1 MLKLLAGWKAY
12 AIGGAAI
19 LAFGFALGWVVNG
32 WRHSASELGKLQ
44 AALDE
49 QVEKM
54 TEQNRISVAH
64 LTALEQINTQA
75 RANSRRIGQYVEAT
89 NACRVSDDDR
99 RVFIGAAASSK
110 N

>member
-1 MLKLLAGWKAY
+1 MLKFLAGWKAY
-12 AIGGAAI
+12 AIGGAVI
-19 LAFGFALGWVVNG
+19 LAIGFTSGWVVNG

-44 AALDE
+44 AALNE

-54 TEQNRISVAH
+54 AEQNRISVAH

-89 NACRVSDDDR
+89 NACRVSDADR
-99 RVFIGAAASSK
+99 RVFIGSAAAGED
-110 N
+110 